1 MKVILIRFVKIACP
15 SLLFFAVAL
24 TAYSQ
29 DLAHKEIYKRYVDNE
44 FGFSILKPDKWT
56 DITRTDEEGRK
67 YRVFTELKE
76 KEDVFS
82 SNVSIIVSDTI
93 GKTIPEYTKDL
104 LVSYIELFKKFDF
117 EYRDTISINGITF
130 GDFTIKF
137 EMENIEYRMRT
148 VYTIYE
154 ETLYHLT
161 AVAPVDRYELDEDNL
176 NDMIMSFMVLE

>member
-1 MKVILIRFVKIACP
+1 MQGILMRFVKIACP
-15 SLLFFAVAL
+15 SFLFFVVTMA
-24 TAYSQ
+24 AYSQ
-29 DLAHKEIYKRYVDNE
+29 DLAHKEIYNRYVDNE
-44 FGFSILKPDKWT
+44 FGFSILKPDKWK

-67 YRVFTELKE
+67 YRVFTGIKE

-82 SNVSIIVSDTI
+82 SNVSVIVSDTI

-137 EMENIEYRMRT
+137 EMENKRR
-148 VYTIYE
+148 
-154 ETLYHLT
+154 
-161 AVAPVDRYELDEDNL
+161 
-176 NDMIMSFMVLE
+176 